1 MPKEMK
7 EFAGLYY
14 REGALDPK
22 TMQLVALA
30 AMAAAGCTSRV
41 PGRFAAAKQA
51 GATDDELSETL
62 MYAMRG
68 RARAAWSTIKY
79 VPDIEDKNKEWKTV
93 FEREHTRE
101 RS

>member
-1 MPKEMK
+1 M
-7 EFAGLYY
+7 
-14 REGALDPK
+14 
-22 TMQLVALA
+22 
-30 AMAAAGCTSRV
+30 

-51 GATDDELSETL
+51 GATEDELSETL

-79 VPDIEDKNKEWKTV
+79 IPDIEDKNKEWKTV
-93 FEREHTRE
+93 FERERPRE

>member
-1 MPKEMK
+1 M
-7 EFAGLYY
+7 
-14 REGALDPK
+14 
-22 TMQLVALA
+22 
-30 AMAAAGCTSRV
+30 

-79 VPDIEDKNKEWKTV
+79 IPDIEDQNKAWKTTY
-93 FEREHTRE
+93 EREHGR
-101 RS
+101 